1 MSLNKKDQT
10 EQGEVCKAKVPFIE
24 HVMTKNGMKADQRKS
39 DATVKM
45 ERPTDVSAVQ
55 RLLGLVK

>member
-1 MSLNKKDQT
+1 MSLSKKDQT

-24 HVMTKNGMKADQRKS
+24 HVMTKNGMKS
-39 DATVKM
+39 DVTVKM